1 MAQIDL
7 ISGKRRQQ
15 QQPGPP
21 ALDVLR
27 PGLPERRCV
36 GALSRA
42 CTVHAPP
49 NGLRGPPFN
58 PERRLWQRG
67 LHPARRLGRRR
78 RCAFVLPALLCCDL
92 GISAHLV
99 CFAHAL
105 SSRAP
110 FWFALH
116 ALSSRAPL
124 RFVLHALSSRA
135 PLRFV
140 LHVLSSHALALPS
153 LLLCRLSGSR
163 AGDAACGSG
172 SVITSIKPLTPA

>member
-1 MAQIDL
+1 MMSSVPASRSAAAWARSRALARTTPRRMDFAARLSIQSDDSGSEGSTQPDDSDDDAGARSSSRPCFAAISASPL
-7 ISGKRRQQ
+7 ISF
-15 QQPGPP
+15 
-21 ALDVLR
+21 AL
-27 PGLPERRCV
+27 
-36 GALSRA
+36 
-42 CTVHAPP
+42 
-49 NGLRGPPFN
+49 
-58 PERRLWQRG
+58 
-67 LHPARRLGRRR
+67 
-78 RCAFVLPALLCCDL
+78 
-92 GISAHLV
+92 
-99 CFAHAL
+99 HAL

>member
-42 CTVHAPP
+42 CTEHAPP

-99 CFAHAL
+99 CFACPLVSRSLLVCFARPL
-105 SSRAP
+105 VSRSSPVCFARPLVSRSSPVCFARP
-110 FWFALH
+110 LVSRTRTPVSFALQTQWI
-116 ALSSRAPL
+116 SSW
-124 RFVLHALSSRA
+124 
-135 PLRFV
+135 
-140 LHVLSSHALALPS
+140 
-153 LLLCRLSGSR
+153 
-163 AGDAACGSG
+163 
-172 SVITSIKPLTPA
+172 